1 MEKIKDVKFDHTHRT
16 IQFENENGEWEVL
29 ENADH
34 FYHEFIY
41 VLKKPVNE
49 KEASKLFVWHSSGEL
64 NRDGEVNTVN
74 IYRLANLNEYFM
86 FNADDVNPFK
96 VIGK

>member
-1 MEKIKDVKFDHTHRT
+1 MEKIKDVEYNHTHRT
-16 IQFENENGEWEVL
+16 IQFENENAELEVL
-29 ENADH
+29 ENADLY
-34 FYHEFIY
+34 YHEFIY

-49 KEASKLFVWHSSGEL
+49 KEANKLFVWHSSGEL
-64 NRDGEVNTVN
+64 NRDGDVNTVN

-86 FNADDVNPFK
+86 FNPDEESPFK